1 MRYSIKTRNQL
12 ILRDG
17 KPFGDEKNFGG
28 SSYSSI
34 MPQTLAGM
42 IRTAIG
48 FSKSPNYFT
57 TDENIQA
64 ILSVVISKVM
74 YYAKLKGKNEFLTPP
89 PADVIFTKDG
99 EKLKLNQLT
108 FAGMPADCGTDI
120 RNKDWLVPSL
130 DCSEKSAKDIP
141 QRWFWDS
148 FSQYLNERLPKGSV
162 FSLDDIGITSM
173 ISDVHIHNGLDYGT
187 RSTQDGRL
195 FANKQLYMA
204 AKKHSDDSVIPVEM
218 YFETS
223 EAMPVG
229 DAFLGGERKTVEVEE
244 TSLEFPLSPKA
255 FENQRFL
262 KVILMTHGNFGG
274 WCPQWLM
281 PDLNADSI
289 EFVNIPE
296 TEYRVRLRS
305 ACVNGWDG
313 VSGWDYASKK
323 DGKPGKPKALSKL
336 VRPGTVYLLELENP
350 SQSADVAKYLWGSSL
365 CDGQAKKDGFGLVV
379 LGLAAKQVKV

>member
-57 TDENIQA
+57 VDENIQA
-64 ILSVVISKVM
+64 ILDVVISKMM
-74 YYAKLKGKNEFLTPP
+74 YYAKLKSKNEFLTPP
-89 PADVIFTKDG
+89 PADVVFTKDG
-99 EKLKLNQLT
+99 EKIRLNQLA

-130 DCSEKSAKDIP
+130 DCSEKPAKDIP
-141 QRWFWDS
+141 QCWFWDS
-148 FSQYLNERLPKGSV
+148 FNQYLNERLPNGSA
-162 FSLDDIGITSM
+162 FLMDDIGITSM
-173 ISDVHIHNGLDYGT
+173 VTDVHIHNGLNCET
-187 RSTQDGRL
+187 HSTQDGRL
-195 FANKQLYMA
+195 YANKQIYMA
-204 AKKHSDDSVIPVEM
+204 TKKQSDGSVIPMEM

-244 TSLEFPLSPKA
+244 TDLKFPECPDV
-255 FENQRFL
+255 FDNQRFL
-262 KVILMTHGNFGG
+262 KVILMTHGNFEG
-274 WCPQWLM
+274 WCPEWLM
-281 PDLNADSI
+281 PNLDADSI
-289 EFVNIPE
+289 DFVNIPE
-296 TEYRVRLRS
+296 TEYQVRLRS
-305 ACVNGWDG
+305 ACVSGWDG

-323 DGKPGKPKALSKL
+323 DGGNGKPKALSKL

-350 SQSADVAKYLWGSSL
+350 SQSAAVAKCLWGNSL
-365 CDGQAKKDGFGLVV
+365 CDGQAKKDGFGLAV

>member
-17 KPFGDEKNFGG
+17 KPFGEEKNFGG

-42 IRTAIG
+42 IRTSIG
-48 FSKSPNYFT
+48 FSKSPDYFT
-57 TDENIQA
+57 TDENIHA
-64 ILSVVISKVM
+64 ILNVAVSKVM
-74 YYAKLKGKNEFLTPP
+74 YYAQLPDRAEFLTPP

-108 FAGMPADCGTDI
+108 FAEMAADCGTDI
-120 RNKDWLVPSL
+120 RNKDWLVPTL
-130 DCSEKSAKDIP
+130 DCSEKPAKDVP
-141 QRWFWDS
+141 QRWFWDK
-148 FSQYLNERLPKGSV
+148 FNKYLNERLTNG
-162 FSLDDIGITSM
+162 LDDVGITSM
-173 ISDVHIHNGLDYGT
+173 ISDIHIHNGLDSKT
-187 RSTQDGRL
+187 RSTQEGRL
-195 FANKQLYMA
+195 YANKQLYMA
-204 AKKHSDDSVIPVEM
+204 AKKQSDGSVVPVEM

-229 DAFLGGERKTVEVEE
+229 DVFLGGERKTVEVEE
-244 TSLEFPLSPKA
+244 TSLEFPPVPKI

-274 WCPQWLM
+274 WCPKWLI
-281 PDLNADSI
+281 PDLNADFV

-305 ACVNGWDG
+305 ACVSGWDG

-323 DGKPGKPKALSKL
+323 DGGKGKPKALSKL
-336 VRPGTVYLLELENP
+336 VRPGTVYLLELDDP

-365 CDGQAKKDGFGLVV
+365 CDGQAKRDGFGLVV
-379 LGLAAKQVKV
+379 LGLADKQVKV